1 MSLKGFHIFFI
12 LIATVFCFGF
22 TAWAFMGAGNLEAEM
37 KIPGIVTGGLGIVL
51 LAYGVWFAWKKA
63 ATIHV
68 A

>member
-1 MSLKGFHIFFI
+1 MSLKGFHNFFI

-22 TAWAFMGAGNLEAEM
+22 TTWAFMGSENLEAQM
-37 KIPGIVTGGLGIVL
+37 KVPGIITGGLGVVL
-51 LAYGVWFAWKKA
+51 LVYGVWFAWKKA

>member
-22 TAWAFMGAGNLEAEM
+22 TTWAFMGSENLEAQM
-37 KIPGIVTGGLGIVL
+37 KVPGIITGGLGVVL
-51 LAYGVWFAWKKA
+51 LVYGVWFAWKKA

>member
-12 LIATVFCFGF
+12 LIATLFCFGF
-22 TAWAFMGAGNLEAEM
+22 TTWAFMGAGNLEAQM
-37 KIPGIVTGGLGIVL
+37 IVPGIITGGLGVVL